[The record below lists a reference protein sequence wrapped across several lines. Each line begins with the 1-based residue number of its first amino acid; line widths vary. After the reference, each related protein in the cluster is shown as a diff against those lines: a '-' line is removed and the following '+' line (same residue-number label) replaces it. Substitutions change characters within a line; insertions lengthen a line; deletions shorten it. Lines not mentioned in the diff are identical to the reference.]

1 MCRAKNHTFPAKLQS
16 LIMDLAN
23 SLGVYLKKVNAWF
36 KDAAGNVS
44 ESVSAS
50 ISLGVYDTTAPTAV
64 SVVIDNGTASTTN
77 ATVTLTSDATDDVGV
92 TEYFASEFST
102 TPQAVDSGWDNYST
116 SVRCTFDN
124 DTIET
129 KTVNAWFKDAAGN
142 VSDSVADTIERVGL
156 SGVADRMS
164 AGNYHTCAIKAD
176 DSVQCWGRNNWGQ
189 SSVPSGLGSVKSVA
203 AGGGHTCAIKTDD
216 SLQCWGRNN

>member
-92 TEYFASEFST
+92 TEYFASESST
-102 TPQAVDSGWDNYST
+102 TPQAVESGWDNYST

-129 KTVNAWFKDAAGN
+129 KTVNAWFKDAAVN
-142 VSDSVADTIERVGL
+142 VSGSVADKIERVGL

-164 AGNYHTCAIKAD
+164 AGYNTCAIKAD
-176 DSVQCWGRNNWGQ
+176 DSGAV
-189 SSVPSGLGSVKSVA
+189 LG
-203 AGGGHTCAIKTDD
+203 
-216 SLQCWGRNN
+216 